1 MIFLM
6 KLSNIATYADDTILY
21 YKYDQASDIRKQL
34 ELASELESGLCDTVD
49 WGKKYRVHF
58 NAWKTQLVSFD
69 L

>member
-34 ELASELESGLCDTVD
+34 ELASELESILCDSVD

-58 NAWKTQLVSFD
+58 NTWKTQLVSFD